1 MATAAICNIVL
12 EFSSLKEIILQKGGI
27 RRFAELSY
35 STTKS
40 LRLNAVW
47 ALKNIVYDADPP
59 VRGLHTSDLTK
70 QHVIHSI
77 PNLFSI
83 LLWLDPKQIK
93 LEVMKELTYPRLAF
107 LIRSDEEE
115 IREIALSLLRNLAFS
130 RRDEPHEQEVAAI
143 FSGFGRAGLLEILQ
157 GRTPEFLPC

>member
-59 VRGLHTSDLTK
+59 
-70 QHVIHSI
+70 
-77 PNLFSI
+77 
-83 LLWLDPKQIK
+83 IK